1 MTADANVNATVSLE
15 LTASTIKTLELRDGT
30 NPEGTFNLGLKAVQ
44 DGTQLITAVADK
56 KLNVL
61 VEPRFDQRIVEPLSS
76 PNTTTVDGTE
86 YIGISA
92 RSGLP
97 AYPRDERHSP
107 VPGKGI
113 PNGRILPIDPETISR
128 YTLVM
133 PDGAPFKAE
142 DVLVS
147 YNGSEW
153 KKAKVDANGNPYVDG
168 KYDKSNPQFRF
179 LIPTEGLPGG
189 KTDFTTRM
197 DIVDKQGNPT
207 RIKDS
212 RGVPSNIPSTAG
224 NQALGNNVADP
235 GGISECSASTAD
247 EKQGLLAGEYGF
259 PNNNCA
265 KQTVDLTR
273 WKCSLPGGC
282 PSAKDDIG
290 VNWVETEDEGKPA
303 FGGKQALTT
312 ANVRIDVT
320 PVDVKDNPTI
330 CAAWQPGTQRVV
342 TPPSNVYVPTVQVGG
357 DGRNDIH
364 DAYPNA
370 KVYITKEDKTN
381 GGKPD
386 CAGDEGWEVFY
397 DADAGV
403 KGNTFAE
410 PGSMKPN
417 EIAGIK
423 IVIPGKNVI
432 QRPTI
437 FRYVATA
444 GDPRVVSTLPTVKA
458 KKNDVEY
465 YKTINYAA
473 TYQGNEKRRDMQ
485 DVILAEKP
493 AAGVRD
499 IWGTLGEV
507 PLGGIGEQKQ
517 TLITAGQVVVNNGTL
532 AAVNSKDADGN
543 PTRVHMRIY
552 LSKCVTAD
560 EESLSPGMTYHRGE
574 ISTNPNDCAPSE
586 DNYIERTWA
595 LSDQKNE
602 TGDPKNDPFFPID
615 WATKNA
621 DKSTVF
627 FQPWDNGQP
636 KPKFTVV
643 TPAWSG
649 PKQTFD
655 VVHSYRITGTPELD
669 LDKAMPALKKD
680 KTIKSSSS
688 QDAFTPAKDNAK
700 EYFPLN
706 SMAALST
713 LTVPNVLAAGLS
725 KSTDDKLVP
734 GNTPFQHSLELKNL
748 TEAQLGTTQ
757 FIDVLPFNGDWRET
771 KFNGEYWL
779 SKVPEKLGSNT
790 FDGQQIYYTYDD
802 PKTVS
807 VCPTNAKGKDDLDA
821 CVNAAKATKRD
832 IDKKPSNT
840 TWAPLTQEVIDAQA
854 KPGAKHITALRFES
868 PLLSQQSNDKY
879 VLDFQPHGNKHGD
892 KYVNSTGVAT
902 MHAVRGDSADA
913 TGLGALPVPQP
924 DPVKTEVYAA
934 SISGTV
940 YQDVNRDEKQQDN
953 EKKLPGYT
961 VTLYEVDE
969 NGEIKKGENGEP
981 VVSQTATSDSNG
993 NYSFE
998 AVKPGKYRVV
1008 VSPLKETDI
1017 NTEAGKGTAGS
1028 WNGEVID
1035 VTAPTPENYDPSK
1048 PQVHPDYDFGVY
1060 QAEPKITLKKTVNG
1074 KESDQ
1079 LALGAEAKFVLAGEN
1094 NGNVDLEQV
1103 KLVDAWVEGK
1113 EPLDLTCSITPKAGG
1128 EYAGNATEDL
1138 LGGTAKLAVGD
1149 TYECS
1154 GTYTVSQEDI
1164 DNQAEMPND
1173 ANVEGKYPY
1182 TSATTGEPKEE
1193 LVKADSKATVTVPE
1207 AKPALDVTKTVDGQ
1221 KSVEKKAGETA
1232 AWKIVGRNTGDVTL
1246 HNVKLVDQWTGGDI
1260 ELTCKIGE
1268 DVVDVLAGNVT
1279 LPVGAEFTCVGESEI
1294 TQDQVDAGDALPNK
1308 VTLTGS
1314 SKPEGGE
1321 ELKSEDTATVTVP
1334 KAEPKLVLEKSVTNW
1349 VENENEPLLA
1359 GDTIEYKFIVTNNG
1373 NVTVQDVKVEDPK
1386 VDNLNCGDSNMT
1398 LAPGASLEC
1407 TASHVLTEED
1417 VKDKTEYVNTAKAKG
1432 VTPGKPGKPGEPDK
1446 PGTPVESNED
1456 EAKVKLGTPKL
1467 DVTKTVDG
1475 QKSVEKKAG
1484 ETAAWKIVG
1493 RNTGDVT
1500 LHNVKLVDQW
1510 TGGDIELTCKIG
1522 EDVVDVLAG
1531 NVTLPVGAEFTCVG
1545 ESEITQ
1551 DQVDA
1556 GDALPN
1562 KVTLTGSSKP
1572 EGGEELKSADTA
1584 TVTVPDAKPA
1594 LELVKTVDGQKS
1606 VLKKAGEKAEWKITG
1621 KNTGNV
1627 TLYLLQLTDE
1637 WTGGDIDLTCTM
1649 DGEEIDVLGGKG
1661 TLPVG
1666 AEFTCTGESVI
1677 TQEQVDA
1684 GKELPNN
1691 VTLTGTSKPE
1701 GGQKVSAKDTATV
1714 TVPKTE
1720 PSLSLQKTVTN
1731 WSEDAE
1737 PLTVGDTIEYKFIVS
1752 NNGNVTVKDV
1762 KVEDPQ
1768 VDNLDCGDSSTTLA
1782 PGESL
1787 ECTASHVLTDED
1799 VKDKTEYVNTAKATG
1814 STTPGDPVESNED
1827 EAKVKL
1833 GTPKLELKKAVQ
1845 DKKDSYKVGEK
1856 VTYVFTVTNTG
1867 KLTLSNIKVDD
1878 EMLKEANVDVTCEE
1892 TTLAPGA
1899 STTCTSGEY
1908 TVTEADGVAGEV
1920 VNTAEATASTPTGK
1934 QVKSNEDKAKIKVEK
1949 PSKPKPPTPGSP
1961 NDPTPGSPNQPGGP
1975 TPGEPGQP
1983 PQVNA
1988 PEAGEPGKP
1997 QAQGGEK
2004 SSLARTGASVIGAVL
2019 AGLALVAVG
2028 GMLVF
2033 GSRRR
2038 RN

>member
-1 MTADANVNATVSLE
+1 MVCLPTFH
-15 LTASTIKTLELRDGT
+15 LRR
-30 NPEGTFNLGLKAVQ
+30 A
-44 DGTQLITAVADK
+44 I
-56 KLNVL
+56 
-61 VEPRFDQRIVEPLSS
+61 
-76 PNTTTVDGTE
+76 
-86 YIGISA
+86 
-92 RSGLP
+92 
-97 AYPRDERHSP
+97 
-107 VPGKGI
+107 
-113 PNGRILPIDPETISR
+113 
-128 YTLVM
+128 
-133 PDGAPFKAE
+133 
-142 DVLVS
+142 
-147 YNGSEW
+147 
-153 KKAKVDANGNPYVDG
+153 
-168 KYDKSNPQFRF
+168 
-179 LIPTEGLPGG
+179 
-189 KTDFTTRM
+189 
-197 DIVDKQGNPT
+197 
-207 RIKDS
+207 
-212 RGVPSNIPSTAG
+212 IPSTAG

-290 VNWVETEDEGKPA
+290 VNWVETEEEGKPA

-312 ANVRIDVT
+312 ANVRINVT

-473 TYQGNEKRRDMQ
+473 TYQGDEKRRDMQ

-1246 HNVKLVDQWTGGDI
+1246 HNVKLTDEWTGGDI

-1321 ELKSEDTATVTVP
+1321 ELKSE
-1334 KAEPKLVLEKSVTNW
+1334 
-1349 VENENEPLLA
+1349 
-1359 GDTIEYKFIVTNNG
+1359 
-1373 NVTVQDVKVEDPK
+1373 
-1386 VDNLNCGDSNMT
+1386 
-1398 LAPGASLEC
+1398 
-1407 TASHVLTEED
+1407 
-1417 VKDKTEYVNTAKAKG
+1417 
-1432 VTPGKPGKPGEPDK
+1432 
-1446 PGTPVESNED
+1446 
-1456 EAKVKLGTPKL
+1456 
-1467 DVTKTVDG
+1467 
-1475 QKSVEKKAG
+1475 
-1484 ETAAWKIVG
+1484 
-1493 RNTGDVT
+1493 
-1500 LHNVKLVDQW
+1500 
-1510 TGGDIELTCKIG
+1510 
-1522 EDVVDVLAG
+1522 
-1531 NVTLPVGAEFTCVG
+1531 
-1545 ESEITQ
+1545 
-1551 DQVDA
+1551 
-1556 GDALPN
+1556 
-1562 KVTLTGSSKP
+1562 
-1572 EGGEELKSADTA
+1572 DTA

-1920 VNTAEATASTPTGK
+1920 VNTAEATGSTPTGK

-1961 NDPTPGSPNQPGGP
+1961 NDPTPGNPNQPGGP

-1997 QAQGGEK
+1997 QDQGGEK

>member
-1 MTADANVNATVSLE
+1 MPTRRNSNLFKRMSTVFALIFTMVLALPTPGVAEPVAETATAEQPAGESVVPATATATVEEPADEQAADTTESEESVLEFDAPIIPFATTDGSAGELGEPGETQAVEVGGGNVQYGLRLARDGGAGCVIRKENGYEPGDNNDRDGNICAGDVAHYSIDLNVKTVGEPITFTLTPTWLSAEARATGLPEPTTTPTLKTGSASYGGVSVTVDAQGVATVTADANVNATVSLE

-44 DGTQLITAVADK
+44 DGTPLTTAVADK

-61 VEPRFDQRIVEPLSS
+61 VEPRFDQRIDEPQSDV
-76 PNTTTVDGTE
+76 NTTTRDGIE

-97 AYPRDERHSP
+97 SYPSDQKHSP
-107 VPGKGI
+107 APDTGL

-133 PDGAPFKAE
+133 PDNAPFKADE
-142 DVLVS
+142 VLVS
-147 YNGSEW
+147 YYGSEW
-153 KKAKVDANGNPYVDG
+153 QKAKVDANGNPYVDG

-212 RGVPSNIPSTAG
+212 RGVPSNIPTTAG
-224 NQALGNNVADP
+224 NKALGDNTADP
-235 GGISECSASTAD
+235 GGISECNASTAD
-247 EKQGLLAGEYGF
+247 EKQGLRAGQYGF

-265 KQTVDLTR
+265 KQTVDLTQ

-290 VNWVETEDEGKPA
+290 VNWVETEEAGKPA
-303 FGGKQALTT
+303 FKGKQALTT
-312 ANVRIDVT
+312 ANVRINVT

-342 TPPSNVYVPTVQVGG
+342 TSPSNVYVPTVQVGSG
-357 DGRNDIH
+357 KANIEDVF
-364 DAYPNA
+364 PNA

-386 CAGDEGWEVFY
+386 CAGDAGWEVFY
-397 DADAGV
+397 DAEADV
-403 KGNTFAE
+403 KGNTFDE

-417 EIAGIK
+417 EISGIK
-423 IVIPGKNVI
+423 IVIPGENVI

-437 FRYVATA
+437 FRYAATT
-444 GDPRVVSTLPTVKA
+444 GDPRVVSTLPSVKA
-458 KKNDVEY
+458 KKGDAQY
-465 YKTINYAA
+465 YKTTNYAA
-473 TYQGNEKRRDMQ
+473 TYEGNEKRRDMQ

-655 VVHSYRITGTPELD
+655 VVHSYRITGTPELN
-669 LDKAMPALKKD
+669 LSKAMPALKKD

-1182 TSATTGEPKEE
+1182 TSATTGGPKEE

-1246 HNVKLVDQWTGGDI
+1246 HNVKLTDEWTGGDI

-1334 KAEPKLVLEKSVTNW
+1334 E
-1349 VENENEPLLA
+1349 
-1359 GDTIEYKFIVTNNG
+1359 
-1373 NVTVQDVKVEDPK
+1373 
-1386 VDNLNCGDSNMT
+1386 
-1398 LAPGASLEC
+1398 
-1407 TASHVLTEED
+1407 
-1417 VKDKTEYVNTAKAKG
+1417 
-1432 VTPGKPGKPGEPDK
+1432 
-1446 PGTPVESNED
+1446 
-1456 EAKVKLGTPKL
+1456 
-1467 DVTKTVDG
+1467 
-1475 QKSVEKKAG
+1475 
-1484 ETAAWKIVG
+1484 
-1493 RNTGDVT
+1493 
-1500 LHNVKLVDQW
+1500 
-1510 TGGDIELTCKIG
+1510 
-1522 EDVVDVLAG
+1522 
-1531 NVTLPVGAEFTCVG
+1531 
-1545 ESEITQ
+1545 
-1551 DQVDA
+1551 
-1556 GDALPN
+1556 
-1562 KVTLTGSSKP
+1562 
-1572 EGGEELKSADTA
+1572 
-1584 TVTVPDAKPA
+1584 AKPA

-1920 VNTAEATASTPTGK
+1920 VNTAEATGSTPTGK

-1961 NDPTPGSPNQPGGP
+1961 IDPTPGNPNQPGGP

-1997 QAQGGEK
+1997 QDQGGEK

>member
-1 MTADANVNATVSLE
+1 MPTRENSKLFKRVSTVFALIFTMVLALPTQGTAEPVTATAPATSEQSAGESAVPAESTADSGEPADAPVADSVESDEPALELGTPVVPFAAADGSAGQLGAPGETQAVEVGGGNVQYGLRLVRDGGAGCVITKENGYEPGDNNSKDGNICAGDSAHYSIDLNVKTAGEPITFSLTPTWLSAEARAAGLPEPTTTPTLKPGSASYGGVSATVDAQGVLTVTANPNVNATVSLE
-15 LTASTIKTLELRDGT
+15 LTASTIKTLELNDGT

-44 DGTQLITAVADK
+44 ADGTQLITAVADK

-97 AYPRDERHSP
+97 AYPLDERHSP

-153 KKAKVDANGNPYVDG
+153 QKAKVDAKGNPYIDG

-189 KTDFTTRM
+189 KTDFITRM

-247 EKQGLLAGEYGF
+247 EKQGLLAGQYGF

-290 VNWVETEDEGKPA
+290 VNWMETEEEGKPA

-312 ANVRIDVT
+312 ANVRINVT

-364 DAYPNA
+364 DAFPNA
-370 KVYITKEDKTN
+370 KVYITKQDKTN

-397 DADAGV
+397 DAEAGV

-423 IVIPGKNVI
+423 IVIPGENVI

-437 FRYVATA
+437 FRYAATA

-458 KKNDVEY
+458 KKQDVEY

-473 TYQGNEKRRDMQ
+473 TYEGNEKRRDMQ

-532 AAVNSKDADGN
+532 ATVNSKDADGN

-560 EESLSPGMTYHRGE
+560 EATLSPGMTYHRGE
-574 ISTNPNDCAPSE
+574 ISNNPNDCAPSE

-602 TGDPKNDPFFPID
+602 TGDPNNDPFFPIG

-621 DKSTVF
+621 DNPKVF
-627 FQPWDNGQP
+627 YQPWDNGQP

-649 PKQTFD
+649 PKQTFN
-655 VVHSYRITGTPELD
+655 VVHSYRITGTPELN
-669 LDKAMPALKKD
+669 LSKALPVLKKD
-680 KTIKSSSS
+680 KTVKSASSP
-688 QDAFTPAKDNAK
+688 DAFTPATDVAK
-700 EYFPLN
+700 EYTPLM
-706 SMAALST
+706 SMASLST
-713 LTVPNVLAAGLS
+713 LMVPNVLAAGLG
-725 KSTDDKLVP
+725 KSTEDKLVAH
-734 GNTPFQHSLELKNL
+734 GTPFQHSLKLSNL

-757 FIDVLPFNGDWRET
+757 FVDVLPFNGDWRGT

-779 SKVPEKLGSNT
+779 SKVPENVGTNT

-807 VCPTNAKGKDDLDA
+807 VCPTNAKGKDELDA
-821 CVNAAKATKRD
+821 CVNAARVTQRD
-832 IDKKPSNT
+832 VDKQPSNT
-840 TWAPLTQEVIDAQA
+840 KWELLTQEVIDAQA
-854 KPGAKHITALRFES
+854 KPGAQHITALRFES
-868 PLLSQQSNDKY
+868 PLLSKQAYDEY
-879 VLDFQPHGNKHGD
+879 LLDFQPHGNKHGD
-892 KYVNSTGVAT
+892 KYVNSIGVAT
-902 MHAVRGDSADA
+902 MHAVYGEDADSS
-913 TGLGALPVPQP
+913 GLGALPIPQP

-934 SISGTV
+934 VIAGTV
-940 YQDVNRDEKQQDN
+940 YHDVNRDEEQQDTEEN
-953 EKKLPGYT
+953 LPGYT

-969 NGEIKKGENGEP
+969 NGEVKKDDNGEP
-981 VVSQTATSDSNG
+981 VVVATATSDKDG
-993 NYSFE
+993 NYTFA
-998 AVKPGKYRVV
+998 AVKHGKYRVV
-1008 VSPLKETDI
+1008 VSPLKDTDI
-1017 NTEAGKGTAGS
+1017 NTEAGKGTAGT
-1028 WNGEVID
+1028 WNGKDID
-1035 VTAPTPENYDPSK
+1035 VAVPTPETYDPNK
-1048 PQVHPDYDFGVY
+1048 PDVHPDYDFGVY
-1060 QAEPKITLKKTVNG
+1060 QADPKITLKKTVNG

-1079 LALGAEAKFVLAGEN
+1079 LALGGEAKFVLAGKN
-1094 NGNVDLEQV
+1094 SGNVDLEQV

-1113 EPLDLTCSITPKAGG
+1113 EPLALTCSITPKAGG
-1128 EYAGNATEDL
+1128 GYAGNATEDL

-1149 TYECS
+1149 SYECS
-1154 GTYTVSQEDI
+1154 ATYAVSQEDL
-1164 DNQAEMPND
+1164 DKQEELLND
-1173 ANVEGKYPY
+1173 ASVEGKYLY
-1182 TSATTGEPKEE
+1182 TSATTGDPKEQP
-1193 LVKADSKATVTVPE
+1193 VTGKSKATVTVPKAE
-1207 AKPALDVTKTVDGQ
+1207 PALGMTKSVDGQ
-1221 KSVEKKAGETA
+1221 KSVVKKAGETA
-1232 AWKIVGRNTGDVTL
+1232 AWEITGRNTGNVTL
-1246 HNVKLVDQWTGGDI
+1246 HNVKLVDVWTGGAI
-1260 ELTCKIGE
+1260 ELTCKLGE
-1268 DVVDVLAGNVT
+1268 DVVDVLAGGVV
-1279 LPVGAEFTCVGESEI
+1279 LPVGAEFTCMGESVI
-1294 TQDQVDAGDALPNK
+1294 TQDQVDAGVDLPNK

-1314 SKPEGGE
+1314 SRPEGGE

-1334 KAEPKLVLEKSVTNW
+1334 KAEPVLSLEK
-1349 VENENEPLLA
+1349 
-1359 GDTIEYKFIVTNNG
+1359 
-1373 NVTVQDVKVEDPK
+1373 TV
-1386 VDNLNCGDSNMT
+1386 
-1398 LAPGASLEC
+1398 A
-1407 TASHVLTEED
+1407 
-1417 VKDKTEYVNTAKAKG
+1417 
-1432 VTPGKPGKPGEPDK
+1432 
-1446 PGTPVESNED
+1446 
-1456 EAKVKLGTPKL
+1456 
-1467 DVTKTVDG
+1467 
-1475 QKSVEKKAG
+1475 
-1484 ETAAWKIVG
+1484 
-1493 RNTGDVT
+1493 
-1500 LHNVKLVDQW
+1500 
-1510 TGGDIELTCKIG
+1510 
-1522 EDVVDVLAG
+1522 
-1531 NVTLPVGAEFTCVG
+1531 
-1545 ESEITQ
+1545 
-1551 DQVDA
+1551 
-1556 GDALPN
+1556 
-1562 KVTLTGSSKP
+1562 
-1572 EGGEELKSADTA
+1572 
-1584 TVTVPDAKPA
+1584 
-1594 LELVKTVDGQKS
+1594 
-1606 VLKKAGEKAEWKITG
+1606 
-1621 KNTGNV
+1621 
-1627 TLYLLQLTDE
+1627 
-1637 WTGGDIDLTCTM
+1637 
-1649 DGEEIDVLGGKG
+1649 
-1661 TLPVG
+1661 
-1666 AEFTCTGESVI
+1666 
-1677 TQEQVDA
+1677 
-1684 GKELPNN
+1684 
-1691 VTLTGTSKPE
+1691 
-1701 GGQKVSAKDTATV
+1701 
-1714 TVPKTE
+1714 
-1720 PSLSLQKTVTN
+1720 N
-1731 WSEDAE
+1731 WSENDE
-1737 PLTVGDTIEYKFIVS
+1737 PLTVGDTVEYRFVVTNK
-1752 NNGNVTVKDV
+1752 GNVTVKDV
-1762 KVEDPQ
+1762 RVEDPK
-1768 VDNLDCGDSSTTLA
+1768 VSNLDCGDSRTTLA
-1782 PGESL
+1782 PGASI
-1787 ECTASHVLTDED
+1787 ECSASHVLTAED
-1799 VKDKTEYVNTAKATG
+1799 VVDGKTEYVNKAQAKG
-1814 STTPGDPVESNED
+1814 STIPGDPVESNED

-1833 GTPKLELKKAVQ
+1833 GTPKLELKKEVQ
-1845 DKKDSYKVGEK
+1845 DKKGSYKVGEK
-1856 VTYVFTVTNTG
+1856 VTYVFTVTNSG
-1867 KLTLSNIKVDD
+1867 KLTVNDIKIDD
-1878 EMLKEANVDVTCEE
+1878 QMLKEANVDITCEE
-1892 TTLAPGA
+1892 GTLAPGA

-1908 TVTEADGVAGEV
+1908 TVTEADAVAGEV
-1920 VNTAEATASTPTGK
+1920 LNKAKATGSTTPGDS
-1934 QVKSNEDKAKIKVEK
+1934 VESNEDEAKIKVDK
-1949 PSKPKPPTPGSP
+1949 PSKPTPPSP
-1961 NDPTPGSPNQPGGP
+1961 NDPGQPSTPKPNEPNQPGGSNQ
-1975 TPGEPGQP
+1975 PGVPNPDGPGQS

-1988 PEAGEPGKP
+1988 PEAGEPGTP
-1997 QAQGGEK
+1997 QDQGGEK
-2004 SSLARTGASVIGAVL
+2004 SALARTGAHVIAAVL

-2028 GMLVF
+2028 GLLVF
-2033 GSRRR
+2033 VSRRR